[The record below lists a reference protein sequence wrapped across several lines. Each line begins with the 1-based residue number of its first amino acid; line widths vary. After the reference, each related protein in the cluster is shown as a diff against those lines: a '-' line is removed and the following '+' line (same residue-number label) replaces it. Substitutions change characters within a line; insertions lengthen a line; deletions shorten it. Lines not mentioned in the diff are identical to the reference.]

1 MKRITLQY
9 NFLFSTSV
17 WRWVQIIGRW
27 TRQRFWK
34 QASAFCGNT
43 TKCPY
48 GHRWEQMWF
57 LLLLF
62 QIQIYC
68 RGKNHLFFNSA
79 GRRDPNRLEADV
91 SFKWRIQV
99 DTILALLFSAL
110 RCFFHV
116 IFICVLV
123 LRPGRGRALIQS
135 F

>member
-9 NFLFSTSV
+9 NLLSSTSV
-17 WRWVQIIGRW
+17 WRWVQITGRW

-48 GHRWEQMWF
+48 GPRWEQMWF

-62 QIQIYC
+62 QIQICC
-68 RGKNHLFFNSA
+68 RGEKFTCFFNSA

-99 DTILALLFSAL
+99 GTILAFWVFGTSL
-110 RCFFHV
+110 FFHA
-116 IFICVLV
+116 IFVCV
-123 LRPGRGRALIQS
+123 LRPLRGRALIQN